1 MPKIFEIKEY
11 RVISLTS
18 GGVRAV
24 AAALCAVSVLVAGTA
39 CGGKNASGGGSKA
52 PTDDVLVLGL
62 NGDIGQPPDP
72 DIYYANNGV
81 AIIQNVYEG
90 LVKYKDGANSPELAP
105 ALATAWTVNPQNTVF
120 TFQLRDGV
128 TFHDG
133 TPFDASAVKASFDRR
148 TAVNGGP
155 AYMVAGVQSVA
166 TPDAHTAVVTLKEPN
181 SAFLDYLASPFG
193 PKMESP
199 AGLVKYAGSDHGQDY
214 LSKHD
219 LGTGPYELS
228 KAETG
233 RQYELAAYPGYW
245 GQKSPFTTVRLTVYN
260 DVSALQLALEQGDV
274 AGAVNA
280 LPSSNLKRYQSMSS
294 VNNYFLPTLGAA
306 LLTLNPSKDF
316 FRGQPARMAFLQMI
330 DQQKLVGEVM
340 GETSEVATTMYGK
353 GMIPGGA
360 DRQHVSYDPSVMAA
374 YAKTLPAG
382 TEMTLGYATGN
393 ENAQK
398 MANLIVAQLQTTGIQ
413 AAAQAYPT
421 ATVFSWPND
430 PTKGPDAF
438 VDGSNG
444 PDGGNPY
451 MWGHVFWDKSGGINY
466 FLCDSP
472 DVDRLLDDAVKTGD
486 IATYVKAG
494 DAYGATG
501 CYLNLAYNKDWVVAQ
516 KWLGNVEK
524 AHNIGSFELNFNQ
537 LTINA

>member
-1 MPKIFEIKEY
+1 MTSTNT
-11 RVISLTS
+11 RVAT
-18 GGVRAV
+18 
-24 AAALCAVSVLVAGTA
+24 AAFCAATVLVAVTA
-39 CGGKNASGGGSKA
+39 CGGKTSSSGGDAKP
-52 PTDDVLVLGL
+52 PTDGVLVLGL

-90 LVKYKDGANSPELAP
+90 LVKYQDGVDRPDIAP
-105 ALATAWTVNPQNTVF
+105 ALATSWTVNPQNTVF
-120 TFQLRDGV
+120 TFTLRDGV

-133 TPFDASAVKASFDRR
+133 TPFDSSAVKASFDRR

-155 AYMVAGVQSVA
+155 AYMVAGVQGVA
-166 TPDAHTAVVTLKEPN
+166 TPDARTAVVTLKEPN

-199 AGLVKYAGSDHGQDY
+199 AGLVKNAGADHAQDF

-233 RQYELAAYPGYW
+233 REYDLTAYPGYW

-260 DVSALQLALEQGDV
+260 DVSALQLALDNGDV

-280 LPSSNLKRYQSMSS
+280 LPSSNLKRYQSLSS
-294 VNNYFLPTLGAA
+294 VTNHFLPTLGAA

-316 FRGQPARMAFLQMI
+316 FRTQPARAAFLQMI
-330 DQQKLVGEVM
+330 DQKKLVSDVM
-340 GETSEVATTMYGK
+340 GDTSEVATTMYGK

-360 DRQHVSYDPSVMAA
+360 DQQHITYDPTVMAA
-374 YAKTLPAG
+374 YAKTLPPN

-398 MANLIVAQLQTTGIQ
+398 MANIVVAQLQTMGIR
-413 AAAQAYPT
+413 ASAQAYPT

-472 DVDRLLDDAVKTGD
+472 AVDGMLDDAVKTGD

-501 CYLNLAYNKDWVVAQ
+501 CYMTLAYNKDWVVAQ
-516 KWLGNVEK
+516 KWLGNVEN

-537 LTINA
+537 LTIDAPK